1 VRGSSPAP
9 VIAVI
14 EVGGTALR
22 AARFESESSSLVN
35 RRQGVSP
42 NYLVDESAPEALI
55 ARLLD
60 DAAELADEALGG
72 EAPELV
78 SIAYPGPID
87 GRGFALRSPTLTGPL
102 GAQPYPLAQICA
114 ARWPLATVT
123 VANDLTAAGYR
134 YVELGRREFCVLTV
148 GSGIGHKL
156 FFDGRPMLGKQS
168 RGGEI
173 GHLRL
178 DCSRDALVCDC
189 GGRGHLGAI
198 ASGRGTVEL
207 ARQMARGDPRGF
219 RACTLAKSAGTAG
232 GIDSR
237 LLADAFVDGD
247 AWTSAVVRRAAS
259 FLGQGLAAIH
269 LIAGTEE
276 FILLGG
282 FARALGEAYRRI
294 VAEAAAAASW
304 DLGER
309 WDEMIELGVGDD
321 DGLIGAGVLAMKAFR
336 RQ

>member
-1 VRGSSPAP
+1 

-22 AARFESESSSLVN
+22 AARFDSESNRIVN

-42 NYLVDESAPEALI
+42 NYLEYRGAPEVLI

-87 GRGFALRSPTLTGPL
+87 DRGFALKTPTLTGPAA
-102 GAQPYPLAQICA
+102 AQPYPIAQICA
-114 ARWPLATVT
+114 ARWPLAAVT

-156 FFDGRPMLGKQS
+156 FVDGRPLLGEHF

-178 DCSRDALVCDC
+178 DCRRDALVCDC
-189 GGRGHLGAI
+189 GGSGHLGAI

-207 ARQMARGDPRGF
+207 ARQMARDDPDRFAGS
-219 RACTLAKSAGTAG
+219 TLGKSAGTAG

-237 LLADAFVDGD
+237 LLAEAFRHGD
-247 AWTSAVVRRAAS
+247 PWTSDVVRRAAS

-269 LIAGTEE
+269 LIAGVEE

-282 FARALGEAYRRI
+282 FARALGEAYRCI
-294 VAEAAAAASW
+294 VAEAAGAASW

-336 RQ
+336 RR